1 MSNHL
6 RRGWIALLAVPALAL
21 TPTTASA
28 ALKTP
33 AAAVHAPSTQA
44 RFGARGFGRRAPLY
58 SPRTR
63 YGYRYR
69 YRPAYRRSP
78 FHGLFRGVLRAIGL
92 AYLFHLLF
100 GWGAGGSPFGL
111 LLLGA
116 LVLWLATRSR
126 RRRRVYW

>member
-1 MSNHL
+1 MSNHF
-6 RRGWIALLAVPALAL
+6 RRGWIALLALPVLAL
-21 TPTTASA
+21 TPTAAPA
-28 ALKTP
+28 ALRTP
-33 AAAVHAPSTQA
+33 AAAVHVPTDQA
-44 RFGARGFGRRAPLY
+44 RFGARGFGRRLPVY
-58 SPRTR
+58 RPRTR
-63 YGYRYR
+63 YG

-111 LLLGA
+111 LLLAA

>member
-6 RRGWIALLAVPALAL
+6 RRGWIALLALALLTL
-21 TPTTASA
+21 TPTPASA
-28 ALKTP
+28 ALRTP

-44 RFGARGFGRRAPLY
+44 RFGGRGFGRRLPLY
-58 SPRTR
+58 GPRTR
-63 YGYRYR
+63 YGYR

-100 GWGAGGSPFGL
+100 G
-111 LLLGA
+111 
-116 LVLWLATRSR
+116 
-126 RRRRVYW
+126 